1 MNDSKLNICFK
12 GIHSWGR
19 HVSLILYG
27 IQMEMICCVFKKN
40 DKEKHE
46 LATEHLIGTT
56 ISLQEKGIQ
65 RAIQWLNY
73 VNMVLINVYIAR

>member
-1 MNDSKLNICFK
+1 
-12 GIHSWGR
+12 
-19 HVSLILYG
+19 
-27 IQMEMICCVFKKN
+27 MEMICCVFKKH

-56 ISLQEKGIQ
+56 ISLQEKGLQ